1 VPTLPVTPA
10 ELAIAMVLVAAGSV
24 VQGSIGFGMAV
35 VAAPILLL
43 INPVFVPG
51 PMLLAAVFLV
61 LLMALRNR
69 RDVIVGDVA
78 VATVGRILGT
88 APAAMAIRAL
98 EPSIF
103 ELLFAV
109 LVVAVVLLSLKGIH
123 LRRTPRNVFA
133 AAALSG
139 FIGTMSSMGGPAMAL
154 VYQHET
160 GPKIRGTLS
169 AIFTIGTAIS
179 VLGLWWAGRFGS
191 TELQLALLLMPAVFV
206 GFFLSRYT
214 VGKLDKAHTR
224 PAVLAISALAA
235 LAIVLRALL

>member
-1 VPTLPVTPA
+1 VHTLPVTPA
-10 ELAIAMVLVAAGSV
+10 ELLIAMVLVAAGSV

-35 VAAPILLL
+35 IAAPILLL
-43 INPVFVPG
+43 VNPVFVPG

-61 LLMALRNR
+61 MLMALRNR

-88 APAAMAIRAL
+88 APAALAIRAL

-109 LVVAVVLLSLKGIH
+109 LVIAVVLLSVKGIH

-179 VLGLWWAGRFGS
+179 VLGLWWAGRFGAL
-191 TELQLALLLMPAVFV
+191 ELQLALLLMPAVFV
-206 GFFLSRYT
+206 GFLLSRYT
-214 VGKLDKAHTR
+214 VGRLDKAHTR
-224 PAVLAISALAA
+224 PAVLAVSALSA

>member
-10 ELAIAMVLVAAGSV
+10 ELAIAMVLTAAGSV

-35 VAAPILLL
+35 IASPILLL
-43 INPVFVPG
+43 VNPAFVPG
-51 PMLLAAVFLV
+51 PMLLTAVFLV
-61 LLMALRNR
+61 LLMSLRDR

-78 VATVGRILGT
+78 VATVGRVLGT
-88 APAAMAIRAL
+88 IPAALVVRAL
-98 EPSIF
+98 EPSVF

-109 LVVAVVLLSLKGIH
+109 LVIGVVLLSVKGIH
-123 LRRTPRNVFA
+123 SRRTPRNVFA
-133 AAALSG
+133 AATLSG

-179 VLGLWWAGRFGS
+179 VLGLWWAGRFGAV
-191 TELQLALLLMPAVFV
+191 ELQLALLLMPAVFV
-206 GFFLSRYT
+206 GFLLSRYT
-214 VGKLDKAHTR
+214 AGRLDKAHTR

-235 LAIVLRALL
+235 VAIVLRVLL

>member
-1 VPTLPVTPA
+1 
-10 ELAIAMVLVAAGSV
+10 
-24 VQGSIGFGMAV
+24 
-35 VAAPILLL
+35 
-43 INPVFVPG
+43 
-51 PMLLAAVFLV
+51 
-61 LLMALRNR
+61 
-69 RDVIVGDVA
+69 
-78 VATVGRILGT
+78 
-88 APAAMAIRAL
+88 
-98 EPSIF
+98 
-103 ELLFAV
+103 
-109 LVVAVVLLSLKGIH
+109 
-123 LRRTPRNVFA
+123 
-133 AAALSG
+133 
-139 FIGTMSSMGGPAMAL
+139 MGGPAMAL

>member
-1 VPTLPVTPA
+1 VPTLPVTPV
-10 ELAIAMVLVAAGSV
+10 ELAIAMVLVTAGSL
-24 VQGSIGFGMAV
+24 VQGSVGFGMAV

-43 INPVFVPG
+43 VNPVFVPG

-61 LLMALRNR
+61 MLMALRNR

-78 VATVGRILGT
+78 VATAGRILGT
-88 APAAMAIRAL
+88 APAALAIRAL

-109 LVVAVVLLSLKGIH
+109 LVIAVVLLSVKGIY

-154 VYQHET
+154 VYQHES

-179 VLGLWWAGRFGS
+179 VLGLWLAGRFGAV
-191 TELQLALLLMPAVFV
+191 ELQLALLLMPAVLA
-206 GFFLSRYT
+206 GFLLSRYT
-214 VGKLDKAHTR
+214 VGRMDKAHTR
-224 PAVLAISALAA
+224 PAVLAISALSA
-235 LAIVLRALL
+235 LAILLRALA

>member
-10 ELAIAMVLVAAGSV
+10 ELTIAMVLVAAGSV

-43 INPVFVPG
+43 VNPVFVPG

-61 LLMALRNR
+61 ILIALRDR
-69 RDVIVGDVA
+69 RDVIAGDVA
-78 VATVGRILGT
+78 VATAGRILGT
-88 APAAMAIRAL
+88 APAALAIGTLPR
-98 EPSIF
+98 SMF
-103 ELLFAV
+103 EMFFAMLV
-109 LVVAVVLLSLKGIH
+109 IIVVALSMTGLY
-123 LRRTPRNVFA
+123 LRRTPGNVFVA
-133 AAALSG
+133 AILSG

-179 VLGLWWAGRFGS
+179 VLGLWWVGRFGAV
-191 TELQLALLLMPAVFV
+191 ELQLAVLLMPAVLA
-206 GFFLSRYT
+206 GFLLSRYT
-214 VGKLDKAHTR
+214 VGRLDKAHTR
-224 PAVLAISALAA
+224 PAVLAISAFAA
-235 LAIVLRALL
+235 LAIVLRALV

>member
-10 ELAIAMVLVAAGSV
+10 ELAIAMVLAAVGSV

-43 INPVFVPG
+43 VNPVFVPG

-61 LLMALRNR
+61 ILMALRNR

-78 VATVGRILGT
+78 VATVGRIIGT
-88 APAAMAIRAL
+88 APAALAIRAL
-98 EPSIF
+98 QPSVY
-103 ELLFAV
+103 ELLFAI
-109 LVVAVVLLSLKGIH
+109 LVITVVVLSMKGFN
-123 LRRTPRNVFA
+123 LRRTPPNVFI

-169 AIFTIGTAIS
+169 AIFTIGTVIS
-179 VLGLWWAGRFGS
+179 VLGLWWAGRFGAV
-191 TELQLALLLMPAVFV
+191 ELQLGLLLMPAVFV
-206 GFFLSRYT
+206 GFLLSRYT
-214 VGKLDKAHTR
+214 VGRLDKAHTR
-224 PAVLAISALAA
+224 PAVLAISAIAA
-235 LAIVLRALL
+235 LAILLRVLL